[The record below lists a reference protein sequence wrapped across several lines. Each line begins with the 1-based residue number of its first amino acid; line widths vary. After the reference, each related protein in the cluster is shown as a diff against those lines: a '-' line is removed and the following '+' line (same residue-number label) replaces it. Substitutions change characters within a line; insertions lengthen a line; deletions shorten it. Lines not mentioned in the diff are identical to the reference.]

1 MRRAILILAAV
12 FLTGISLLSYAAGL
26 PEKGLPRGGL
36 PRGRL
41 PRGRLTSVSHTGIEL
56 GTYVK
61 IVIITKKSQEKEALE
76 TINEM
81 FGRIEEL
88 DRTFD
93 YRKEGGGLLRFN
105 DGELLF
111 RKNNEEL
118 FGLLEYSLD
127 IARAT
132 DGFFDPTILPVVQA
146 WGFDTDSPRLPA
158 KHEITH
164 ALERVDYRAVR
175 VLEGRIEK
183 PGAVK
188 LDLSGV
194 AKGRIVD
201 IIRDDLRNRGYG
213 NFLIDAGGD
222 VYVSGKNVHRRLWRI
237 AIQDPVEKSGFRG
250 IVEKTDT
257 AVVTSGDYERF
268 FIKDGVRYSHL
279 FNPKTGYPYS
289 DLKSVTVLLHDTAF
303 ADAVA
308 TAVFVMGSERGYEF
322 LIENSMEG
330 YFILVDAEGTVAT
343 RSTPDF
349 WN

>member
-1 MRRAILILAAV
+1 MRRALLILAAA
-12 FLTGISLLSYAAGL
+12 FFTGISLLSYAAGL
-26 PEKGLPRGGL
+26 PGKGLSRGGL
-36 PRGRL
+36 PRGGL

-61 IVIITKKSQEKEALE
+61 ILIITRKSQENEARE

-81 FGRIEEL
+81 FDRIEDL

-93 YRKEGGGLLRFN
+93 YRKERGGLLRFN
-105 DGELLF
+105 SGELLF
-111 RKNNEEL
+111 RKNNEDL
-118 FGLLEYSLD
+118 FDLIEYSLD

-132 DGFFDPTILPVVQA
+132 DGFFDPTIFSVVQA
-146 WGFDTDSPRLPA
+146 WGFDTDNPRLPA

-164 ALERVDYRAVR
+164 ALERVDYRVVR
-175 VLEGRIEK
+175 VLADRIEN
-183 PGAVK
+183 PEAVK

-201 IIRDDLRNRGYG
+201 IIRDDLRKKGYG
-213 NFLIDAGGD
+213 NFLVDAGGD
-222 VYVSGKNVHRRLWRI
+222 IYVSGKNIHRRLWRI

-250 IVEKTDT
+250 VVEKTDT

-308 TAVFVMGSERGYEF
+308 TAVFAMGSEKGYEF
-322 LIENSMEG
+322 LIDNSMEG
-330 YFILVDAEGTVAT
+330 YLILVDTEGTVAT